1 MKRFIGLRN
10 IVTSKNDWKYLL
22 NYEIDGHDTSECLA
36 IIAYYSRV
44 ETSYICYKTK
54 NGFHFIGLTPIN
66 AQKWGHHF
74 QTLQNVIPEYYNGQT
89 LRMSLKENEKQELIH
104 YSFRYPYIER
114 LARVYINR
122 FNIPK
127 ENIPIYGEPPIYSC
141 VFEKYWS
148 AKI

>member
-22 NYEIDGHDTSECLA
+22 NYEIDGHDESKCLA

-54 NGFHFIGLTPIN
+54 HGFHFIGLTPMN
-66 AQKWGHHF
+66 AQKWGYHF
-74 QTLQNVIPEYYNGQT
+74 ETLQNIVPEYYSGQT
-89 LRMSLKENEKQELIH
+89 IRLSLKEGEKQELIH
-104 YSFRYPYIER
+104 YSFVYPAIWR
-114 LARVYINR
+114 LYMIFRKR
-122 FNIPK
+122 FADLP
-127 ENIPIYGEPPIYSC
+127 EDPHTDFVFDYSC

-148 AKI
+148 EKI